1 MKLFIIFLLI
11 YSVKCYHNIKVVRRY
26 SRKLR
31 NKILYCPYI
40 RGPRDEFNIKYTES
54 VKNINKQLKY
64 VKVMNRRN
72 LREIY
77 DDKLLDDTITTSSV
91 DFSDLLLEELKTS
104 LVNIIEINKEYI
116 TLISLIL
123 SQIIRFNINEKLDD
137 KRKLKD
143 TFFKIA
149 VRNILIPMAIHDI
162 FQLLII
168 YLKNLINNI

>member
-77 DDKLLDDTITTSSV
+77 DDKL
-91 DFSDLLLEELKTS
+91 
-104 LVNIIEINKEYI
+104 
-116 TLISLIL
+116 
-123 SQIIRFNINEKLDD
+123 
-137 KRKLKD
+137 
-143 TFFKIA
+143 
-149 VRNILIPMAIHDI
+149 
-162 FQLLII
+162 
-168 YLKNLINNI
+168 

>member
-1 MKLFIIFLLI
+1 MKLFSTFLFL
-11 YSVKCYHNIKVVRRY
+11 YSVYSYRNIKAIRRY
-26 SRKLR
+26 SRKIK
-31 NKILYCPYI
+31 NKISYCPYI

-64 VKVMNRRN
+64 VKVMNRKN
-72 LREIY
+72 LKEIY
-77 DDKLLDDTITTSSV
+77 DDKLLDDTITTTSV
-91 DFSDLLLEELKTS
+91 DFSDMLLEELKSS

-123 SQIIRFNINEKLDD
+123 SQIIRFNINEKIDD

-162 FQLLII
+162 FQILII
-168 YLKNLINNI
+168 YLKNLINM